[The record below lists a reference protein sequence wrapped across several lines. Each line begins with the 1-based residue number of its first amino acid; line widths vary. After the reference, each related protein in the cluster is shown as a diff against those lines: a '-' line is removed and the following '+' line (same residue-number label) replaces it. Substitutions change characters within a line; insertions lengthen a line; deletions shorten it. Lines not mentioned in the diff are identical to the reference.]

1 MPFLF
6 STLCGKVRKSSPVGG
21 SLNVAL
27 GIKLLV
33 SLFPLVSFVLVLS
46 QSLNLLGLEGQ
57 RYNHGVPAEIQEVKG
72 GRTLGQTFVAPLP
85 GLHRIDVMLF
95 DRGRRNT
102 HDVTFHLQEGVD
114 ASTDIFSTTFNASEI
129 KGGGW
134 HTFDFAPLAD
144 SAGKT
149 YYFYFASPESTDGD
163 AIAVGGM
170 EGDLYRRGTAYLYA
184 TPANADLTFNTY
196 YSEVPWQQKAQ
207 RLLERLAENKPFVWG
222 KEYFYVFLVIVYLL
236 LATILAWQVAGL
248 VLDWSDR
255 RN

>member
-6 STLCGKVRKSSPVGG
+6 STLCGKVRKSSPVRG

-33 SLFPLVSFVLVLS
+33 SLLPLVSFVLVLS

-57 RYNHGVPAEIQEVKG
+57 RYNHGAPTEIQEVKD

-102 HDVTFHLQEGVD
+102 HDVTFHLREGVD
-114 ASTDIFSTTFNASEI
+114 ASSDTFSTTFNASEI

-134 HTFDFAPLAD
+134 HRFDFTPLVN
-144 SAGKT
+144 SAGKV
-149 YYFYFASPESTDGD
+149 YYFYFSSPESTDGD
-163 AIAVGGM
+163 AIAVGGV
-170 EGDLYRRGTAYLYA
+170 EGDLYRNGMAYLYA
-184 TPANADLTFNTY
+184 TPANADLTFRTY

-207 RLLERLAENKPFVWG
+207 RLLERLAENKPSLLG
-222 KEYFYVFLVIVYLL
+222 NKYFYVFLVVAYLL
-236 LATILAWQVAGL
+236 LVTVLAWQIASF
-248 VLDWSDR
+248 VLDWSAK

>member
-6 STLCGKVRKSSPVGG
+6 STLCGTVRRSFPASG
-21 SLNVAL
+21 SLRAAL
-27 GIKLLV
+27 GVKLLV
-33 SLFPLVSFVLVLS
+33 SLLPLISFVLVLS
-46 QSLNLLGLEGQ
+46 RSLDLLGLEGQ
-57 RYNHGVPAEIQEVKG
+57 RFNHGAPTEIQEIKG

-102 HDVTFHLQEGVD
+102 HDVTFHLQEGLD

-134 HTFDFAPLAD
+134 HRFDFTPLVN
-144 SAGKT
+144 SAGKV
-149 YYFYFASPESTDGD
+149 YYFYFSSPESTNGN
-163 AIAVGGM
+163 AIAVGGV
-170 EGDLYRRGTAYLYA
+170 EGDLYRRGMAYLYA
-184 TPANADLTFNTY
+184 TPANADLTFRTY

-207 RLLERLAENKPFVWG
+207 RLLELLAENKPALLG
-222 KEYFYVFLVIVYLL
+222 NKYFYVFLVVAYLL
-236 LATILAWQVAGL
+236 LVTVLAWQIASF
-248 VLDWSDR
+248 VLDWSAK